1 MYESII
7 NLLKEMDFQF
17 WWPVDINYHN
27 KNEGDW
33 RIEIIIGA
41 ILTQNTK
48 WDIVEKNIEYLK
60 SKNFI
65 FRLENINNLSID
77 DIKVPFRLRKLET
90 LKSLSN
96 YILEN
101 YGNIDNF
108 SAFGINK
115 IRDELLKIKG
125 IGKETC
131 DAIILYS
138 LEKPIFV
145 VDYYTKKFFNRFEEY
160 DKLRI
165 EIEKIIND
173 NFNEIYDLFVD
184 KLKDIENKNLP
195 FLSVYDLRKNISYE
209 KKLTIMYK
217 ELHAMIDIKMKN
229 LK

>member
-1 MYESII
+1 MYKSII
-7 NLLKEMDFQF
+7 NLIKEMDFQF

-27 KNEGDW
+27 KNKGDW

-48 WDIVEKNIEYLK
+48 WNIVEKNIEYLK

-65 FRLENINNLSID
+65 FRLENIDNLSVD
-77 DIKVPFRLRKLET
+77 YIKVPFRLRKLET

-96 YILEN
+96 YILKN

-108 SAFGINK
+108 SKLEINK
-115 IRDELLKIKG
+115 MRNELLKIKG
-125 IGKETC
+125 IGKETS

-138 LEKPIFV
+138 FEKPIFV

-165 EIEKIIND
+165 EIEKIVND
-173 NFNEIYDLFVD
+173 NFIEIYNLFLN
-184 KLKDIENKNLP
+184 KLKNIENRNLP
-195 FLSVYDLRKNISYE
+195 FLSVYDLRTNISYE
-209 KKLTIMYK
+209 EKLTIIYK

>member
-1 MYESII
+1 MYRSII
-7 NLLKEMDFQF
+7 NLIKETNFQF

-27 KNEGDW
+27 KNKGDW

-48 WDIVEKNIEYLK
+48 WNMVEKNIEYLK

-65 FRLENINNLSID
+65 FRLENIDNLSVD
-77 DIKVPFRLRKLET
+77 YIKVPFRLRKLET

-96 YILEN
+96 YILKN

-108 SAFGINK
+108 SKLEINK
-115 IRDELLKIKG
+115 MRNELLKIKG
-125 IGKETC
+125 IGKETS

-138 LEKPIFV
+138 FEKPIFV

-165 EIEKIIND
+165 EIEKIVND
-173 NFNEIYDLFVD
+173 NFIEIYNLFLD
-184 KLKDIENKNLP
+184 KLKNIENRNLP

-209 KKLTIMYK
+209 EKLTIIYK
-217 ELHAMIDIKMKN
+217 ELHAIIDIKMKN

>member
-17 WWPVDINYHN
+17 WWPVEINYHN

-173 NFNEIYDLFVD
+173 NFNEIYDLFLD

>member
-1 MYESII
+1 MYKSII
-7 NLLKEMDFQF
+7 NLIKEMGLQF

-96 YILEN
+96 YIIEN
-101 YGNIDNF
+101 YGNMDNF
-108 SAFGINK
+108 SAFEINK
-115 IRDELLKIKG
+115 IRDEILKIKG

-145 VDYYTKKFFNRFEEY
+145 VDYYTKKFFNRFKEY

-173 NFNEIYDLFVD
+173 NFNEIYDLFLD

>member
-229 LK
+229 L

>member
-1 MYESII
+1 MYKSII

-77 DIKVPFRLRKLET
+77 YIKVPFRLRKLET

-108 SAFGINK
+108 SAFGITK

-145 VDYYTKKFFNRFEEY
+145 VDYYTKKFFNRLEEY

-173 NFNEIYDLFVD
+173 NFNEIYDLFLN

-195 FLSVYDLRKNISYE
+195 FLSVYDLSKDISYE
-209 KKLTIMYK
+209 EKLTIMYK

-229 LK
+229 L

>member
-1 MYESII
+1 MYRSII
-7 NLLKEMDFQF
+7 NLIKETNFQF

-27 KNEGDW
+27 KNKGDW

-48 WDIVEKNIEYLK
+48 WNIVEKNIEYLK

-65 FRLENINNLSID
+65 FRLENIDNLSID
-77 DIKVPFRLRKLET
+77 YIKVPFRLRKLET

-96 YILEN
+96 YILKN

-108 SAFGINK
+108 SKLEINK
-115 IRDELLKIKG
+115 MRNELLKIKG
-125 IGKETC
+125 IGKETS

-138 LEKPIFV
+138 FEKPIFV

-165 EIEKIIND
+165 EIEKIVND
-173 NFNEIYDLFVD
+173 NFIEIYNLFLD
-184 KLKDIENKNLP
+184 KLKNIENRNLP

-209 KKLTIMYK
+209 EKLTIIYK
-217 ELHAMIDIKMKN
+217 ELHAMIDMKMKN
-229 LK
+229 L

>member
-1 MYESII
+1 M
-7 NLLKEMDFQF
+7 
-17 WWPVDINYHN
+17 
-27 KNEGDW
+27 
-33 RIEIIIGA
+33 
-41 ILTQNTK
+41 TQNTK
-48 WDIVEKNIEYLK
+48 WKLVEKNIEYLK

-65 FRLENINNLSID
+65 FRLENINNLSIN

-101 YGNIDNF
+101 YGDIDNF
-108 SAFGINK
+108 SKLEINK
-115 IRDELLKIKG
+115 IREELLKIKG
-125 IGKETC
+125 IGKETS

-138 LEKPIFV
+138 FEKPIFV

-165 EIEKIIND
+165 EIEKFVND
-173 NFNEIYDLFVD
+173 NFNEIYNLFLD
-184 KLKDIENKNLP
+184 KLKNIENKNLP

-209 KKLTIMYK
+209 KKLTIIYK

>member
-7 NLLKEMDFQF
+7 NLIKEMNFQF
-17 WWPVDINYHN
+17 WWPVDISYHN

-33 RIEIIIGA
+33 RVEVIIGA

-48 WDIVEKNIEYLK
+48 WNLVEKNLEYLK

-65 FRLENINNLSID
+65 FRLENINNLSTN

-101 YGNIDNF
+101 YESIDNF
-108 SAFGINK
+108 SKIEINK
-115 IRDELLKIKG
+115 MREELLKIKG

-131 DAIILYS
+131 DTIILYS
-138 LEKPIFV
+138 FEKPIFV

-173 NFNEIYDLFVD
+173 NFNEIYKLFLN
-184 KLKDIENKNLP
+184 KLKNIGNGNLP
-195 FLSVYDLRKNISYE
+195 FLSVYDLGKNISYG
-209 KKLTIMYK
+209 KKLTIIYK

-229 LK
+229 L

>member
-1 MYESII
+1 MYRSII
-7 NLLKEMDFQF
+7 NLIKETNFQF

-27 KNEGDW
+27 KNKGDW

-48 WDIVEKNIEYLK
+48 WNIVEKNIEYLK

-65 FRLENINNLSID
+65 FRLENIDNLSID
-77 DIKVPFRLRKLET
+77 YIKVPFRLRKLET

-96 YILEN
+96 YILKN

-108 SAFGINK
+108 SKLEINK
-115 IRDELLKIKG
+115 IREELLKIKG
-125 IGKETC
+125 IGKETS

-138 LEKPIFV
+138 FEKPIFV

-165 EIEKIIND
+165 EIEKIVND
-173 NFNEIYDLFVD
+173 NFIEIYNLFLN
-184 KLKDIENKNLP
+184 KLKNIENKELP

-209 KKLTIMYK
+209 EKLTIIYK

-229 LK
+229 L

>member
-1 MYESII
+1 MYRSII
-7 NLLKEMDFQF
+7 NLIKETNFQF

-27 KNEGDW
+27 KNKGDW

-48 WDIVEKNIEYLK
+48 WNIVEKNIEYLK

-77 DIKVPFRLRKLET
+77 YIKVPFRLRKLET

-96 YILEN
+96 YILKN

-108 SAFGINK
+108 SKLEINK
-115 IRDELLKIKG
+115 MRNELLKIKG
-125 IGKETC
+125 IGKETS

-138 LEKPIFV
+138 FEKPIFV

-165 EIEKIIND
+165 EIEKIVND
-173 NFNEIYDLFVD
+173 NFIEIYNLFLD
-184 KLKDIENKNLP
+184 KLKNIENRNLP

-209 KKLTIMYK
+209 EKLTIIYK
-217 ELHAMIDIKMKN
+217 ELHAMIDIKMKS
-229 LK
+229 L

>member
-1 MYESII
+1 MYKYII

-17 WWPVDINYHN
+17 WWPVDINYHS

-65 FRLENINNLSID
+65 FRLKNINNLSID
-77 DIKVPFRLRKLET
+77 DIKVPFRLRKHET
-90 LKSLSN
+90 LKSISN

-108 SAFGINK
+108 SAFGITK

-173 NFNEIYDLFVD
+173 NFNEIYDLFLD

-195 FLSVYDLRKNISYE
+195 FLSVYDLSKDISYE
-209 KKLTIMYK
+209 KKLTIIYK

>member
-1 MYESII
+1 MYKPII

-60 SKNFI
+60 SKKFI

-96 YILEN
+96 YILGN
-101 YGNIDNF
+101 YGNIGNF
-108 SAFGINK
+108 SAFGITK

-173 NFNEIYDLFVD
+173 NFNEIYDLFLD

-195 FLSVYDLRKNISYE
+195 FLSVYDLRKNIGYE

>member
-7 NLLKEMDFQF
+7 NLIKEIDFQF
-17 WWPVDINYHN
+17 WWPVDIDYHN
-27 KNEGDW
+27 KNAGDW
-33 RIEIIIGA
+33 RVEIIIGA

-48 WDIVEKNIEYLK
+48 WDLVEKNIEYLK

-65 FRLENINNLSID
+65 FRLENINNLSIN

-101 YGNIDNF
+101 YGDIDDF
-108 SAFGINK
+108 SKLEINK
-115 IRDELLKIKG
+115 MRKELLKIKG

-131 DAIILYS
+131 DVIILYS
-138 LEKPIFV
+138 FEKPIFV

-165 EIEKIIND
+165 EVEKFVND
-173 NFNEIYDLFVD
+173 NFNEIYNLFLD
-184 KLKDIENKNLP
+184 KLKNIENKNLP
-195 FLSVYDLRKNISYE
+195 FLSVYDLNKNISYE
-209 KKLTIMYK
+209 EKLTIIYK

>member
-1 MYESII
+1 MYKSII

-27 KNEGDW
+27 KNDGDW

-65 FRLENINNLSID
+65 FRLKNINNLSID

-90 LKSLSN
+90 LKSISN

-108 SAFGINK
+108 SAFGITK

-173 NFNEIYDLFVD
+173 NFNEIYDLFLD

-195 FLSVYDLRKNISYE
+195 FLSVYDLSKDISYE
-209 KKLTIMYK
+209 KKLTIIYK

>member
-7 NLLKEMDFQF
+7 NLIKEMDFQF
-17 WWPVDINYHN
+17 WWPVDLNYHN
-27 KNEGDW
+27 KNKGDW
-33 RIEIIIGA
+33 RVEVIIGA

-48 WDIVEKNIEYLK
+48 WDLVEKNIEYLK

-65 FRLENINNLSID
+65 FRLENINNLSIN

-90 LKSLSN
+90 LKYLSN

-101 YGNIDNF
+101 YENIDNF
-108 SAFGINK
+108 SKLEINK
-115 IRDELLKIKG
+115 IREELLKIKG

-138 LEKPIFV
+138 LEKPIFI

-165 EIEKIIND
+165 EIEKIVND
-173 NFNEIYDLFVD
+173 NFNEIYNLFLD
-184 KLKDIENKNLP
+184 KLKNMENKNLP

-209 KKLTIMYK
+209 KKLTIIYK

>member
-7 NLLKEMDFQF
+7 NLIKEMNFQF
-17 WWPVDINYHN
+17 WWPVDMNYHN
-27 KNEGDW
+27 KSGGDW
-33 RIEIIIGA
+33 RVEVIMGA

-48 WDIVEKNIEYLK
+48 WILVEKNLEYLK

-65 FRLENINNLSID
+65 FRLENINNLSIN

-101 YGNIDNF
+101 YENIDNF
-108 SAFGINK
+108 SK
-115 IRDELLKIKG
+115 IEIVEMRKELLKIKG

-138 LEKPIFV
+138 FEKPIFV

-173 NFNEIYDLFVD
+173 NFNEIYKLFLN
-184 KLKDIENKNLP
+184 KLKNIENRNLP
-195 FLSVYDLRKNISYE
+195 FLSVYDLRKNISYGE
-209 KKLTIMYK
+209 KLTIIYK

>member
-1 MYESII
+1 MYRSII
-7 NLLKEMDFQF
+7 NLIKETNFQF

-27 KNEGDW
+27 KNKGDW

-48 WDIVEKNIEYLK
+48 WNIVEKNIEYLK

-65 FRLENINNLSID
+65 FRLENIDNLSID
-77 DIKVPFRLRKLET
+77 YIKVPFRLRKLET

-108 SAFGINK
+108 SKLEINK
-115 IRDELLKIKG
+115 IREELLKIKG
-125 IGKETC
+125 IGKETS

-138 LEKPIFV
+138 FEKPIFV
-145 VDYYTKKFFNRFEEY
+145 VDYYTRKFFNRFEEY

-165 EIEKIIND
+165 EIEKIVND
-173 NFNEIYDLFVD
+173 NFTEIYKLFLD
-184 KLKDIENKNLP
+184 KLKNIEIKNLP

-209 KKLTIMYK
+209 EKLTIIYK

>member
-1 MYESII
+1 MYKYII

-27 KNEGDW
+27 KNNSDW
-33 RIEIIIGA
+33 RIEIIMGA
-41 ILTQNTK
+41 ILTQNAK
-48 WDIVEKNIEYLK
+48 WNLVEKNIEYLK

-65 FRLENINNLSID
+65 FRLENINNLSIN

-90 LKSLSN
+90 LKYLSD

-101 YGNIDNF
+101 YRNIDNF
-108 SAFGINK
+108 SKLEVNK
-115 IRDELLKIKG
+115 MREELLKIKG

-138 LEKPIFV
+138 FEKPIFV

-173 NFNEIYDLFVD
+173 NFNEIYDLFLD

-195 FLSVYDLRKNISYE
+195 FLSVYDLSKDISYE
-209 KKLTIMYK
+209 KKLTIIYK

>member
-1 MYESII
+1 MYKSII

-173 NFNEIYDLFVD
+173 NFNEIYDLFLD
-184 KLKDIENKNLP
+184 KLKNIENKNLP
-195 FLSVYDLRKNISYE
+195 FLSVYDLSKDISYE